1 MRLPTFM
8 FDLLLSA
15 AARDGRRRD
24 LSSHAGGTETF
35 HPGEALGC
43 RRRDWGRLGRDQGAM
58 PSSPS
63 RAPTSPPAAF
73 DRLLFALDPDR
84 HRAGERYETLRR
96 KLIRLFSWRG
106 AQEPEQCADE
116 TLDRVAR
123 RLVEGAAVP
132 DVFGFCHGVAMNVL
146 REHWRRSQREPL
158 SLDGLPAARVPV
170 TDPAVEARRQDE
182 SRGGKRGSSASTDAS
197 PRSTPRPGTCSC
209 AITRRRRVPRE
220 GRQRLA
226 EELGV
231 PMNALRIR
239 VHRIRTRLARCIQG
253 CLARNGPKEMD
264 EGAAP

>member
-1 MRLPTFM
+1 
-8 FDLLLSA
+8 
-15 AARDGRRRD
+15 
-24 LSSHAGGTETF
+24 
-35 HPGEALGC
+35 
-43 RRRDWGRLGRDQGAM
+43 M

-182 SRGGKRGSSASTDAS
+182 SRGREARLVCLDGCLAALDAPARDLLLRYHPDGGGS
-197 PRSTPRPGTCSC
+197 
-209 AITRRRRVPRE
+209 PRE

-226 EELGV
+226 DELGV

-239 VHRIRTRLARCIQG
+239 VHRIRTRLARCIEG